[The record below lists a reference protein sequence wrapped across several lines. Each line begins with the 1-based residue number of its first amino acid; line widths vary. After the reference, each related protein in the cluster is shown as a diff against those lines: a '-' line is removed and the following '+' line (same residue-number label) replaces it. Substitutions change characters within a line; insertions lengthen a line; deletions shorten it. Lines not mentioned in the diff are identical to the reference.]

1 MASPFAALESM
12 LNQSVMQSL
21 SNATALLDGALVPGV
36 YDSAYTVA
44 NAIGQGVGMSA
55 ALPQFVLLT
64 SQVPPAPV
72 GKSLTFTD
80 RPDLPNFTVVE
91 HQPDGTGM
99 STLVL
104 EVVAP

>member
-1 MASPFAALESM
+1 M

-21 SNATALLDGALVPGV
+21 ANATAVLDGAVVSGV

-44 NAIGQGVGMSA
+44 NAIGQGAGMSA

-64 SQVPPAPV
+64 SQVPPCPV
-72 GKSLTFTD
+72 GKALVFTD
-80 RPDLPNFTVVE
+80 RPDLPNYRVFE

-104 EVVAP
+104 QEDTL